1 MSERAAPARAE
12 PRTPPSCVE
21 NISAAR
27 RCDADGDGRCPRAAT
42 RLARLQC
49 PDRQNVKKKRSTPSS
64 PSDLLLSAPC
74 LVAVGARS
82 MVIIWDSG

>member
-1 MSERAAPARAE
+1 MALAYIAAPWSMHRTCSNETCTDDWSAE
-12 PRTPPSCVE
+12 ADRTAP
-21 NISAAR
+21 
-27 RCDADGDGRCPRAAT
+27 DGRHQR
-42 RLARLQC
+42 
-49 PDRQNVKKKRSTPSS
+49 PDQGLDEGVDGGRQKNRSTPSS